1 MVVNY
6 LGKVWE
12 VDNFSDFA
20 QQVRKHYQANKSF
33 PTGWANGLTHEE
45 YTAKKAVAD
54 ALELKSLADFW
65 RAL

>member
-6 LGKVWE
+6 LDKVWE

-20 QQVRKHYQANKSF
+20 QQVRKHFGAYSNY
-33 PTGWANGLTHEE
+33 PTGWANNLTSEE
-45 YTAKKAVAD
+45 YKAKKLIAE

-65 RAL
+65 RGR